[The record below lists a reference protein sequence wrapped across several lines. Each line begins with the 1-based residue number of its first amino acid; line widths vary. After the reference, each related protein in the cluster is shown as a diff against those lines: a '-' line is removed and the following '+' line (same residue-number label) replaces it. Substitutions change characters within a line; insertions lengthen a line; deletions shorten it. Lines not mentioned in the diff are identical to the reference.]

1 MQPHS
6 INRLAQAPEPDG
18 TGSMRT
24 GSRSFFA
31 ASLLLPRRVRRPAGI
46 LYAYCRLADDA
57 VDRSGDPAAA
67 LSMLRDRLVRIYDG
81 RSPASA
87 ADRNFAELVAAYRI
101 PRALPE
107 ALLEGFAWDAEG
119 RRYRCF
125 GELKD
130 YAARVAGSV
139 GVMMAIIMGAR
150 SEEALA
156 RACDLGVAMQMTNIA
171 RDVGEDARNGRLY
184 LPVEWLQQTGLAPD
198 AWLNAPHFNSGIAYA
213 VERLLRATDL
223 IYQRAEAGIPLLS
236 PGCRPGIRAARLL
249 YAEIGAE
256 VARAGY
262 DSVSRRAVVP
272 RHIKLRLIARAFAG
286 APLGSVASASF
297 GAAHESR
304 FLVDAVSMHQLRPL
318 SHGGRLES
326 RITWLVDLFERLER
340 QDEAAR
346 RTRRTA

>member
-1 MQPHS
+1 MPIDAS
-6 INRLAQAPEPDG
+6 
-18 TGSMRT
+18 GSMRN

-31 ASLLLPRRVRRPAGI
+31 ASLLLPRRVRRPAAI

-57 VDRSGDPAAA
+57 IDRSGDPAQA
-67 LSMLRDRLVRIYDG
+67 LTALRDRLTRIYDG
-81 RSPASA
+81 RSLEHAT
-87 ADRNFAELVAAYRI
+87 DRNFAEVVAAHRI

-119 RRYRCF
+119 RRYRCY

-139 GVMMAIIMGAR
+139 GAMMAVIMGAR

-184 LPVEWLQQTGLAPD
+184 LPVEWLQQTGIAPES
-198 AWLNAPHFNSGIAYA
+198 WLREPRFNPGIGYA
-213 VERLLRATDL
+213 VERLLRAADL
-223 IYQRAEAGIPLLS
+223 IYQRAEAGISLLS

-256 VARAGY
+256 VARSGF
-262 DSVSRRAVVP
+262 DSVTRRAVVS
-272 RHIKLRLIARAFAG
+272 RRVKLRLVARAFAG
-286 APLGSVASASF
+286 AKPDVAASASW
-297 GAAHESR
+297 GTAQESR
-304 FLVDAVSMHQLRPL
+304 FLVDAVSALPGHATLARN
-318 SHGGRLES
+318 GRLEA

-346 RTRRTA
+346 RLRHVA